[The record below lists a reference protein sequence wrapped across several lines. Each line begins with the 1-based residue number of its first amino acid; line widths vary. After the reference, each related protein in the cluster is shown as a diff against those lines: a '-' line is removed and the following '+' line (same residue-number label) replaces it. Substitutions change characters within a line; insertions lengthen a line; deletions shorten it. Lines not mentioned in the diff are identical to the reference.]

1 MKTALLTALFMGCT
15 FVNISGSSENNPDLT
30 NRSVIPDSLKAS
42 LNPKN
47 TKSFFEKSLIASKAL
62 GAGVVG
68 TFLLVNTI
76 YSGDKN
82 LRNFLNPNLSSFL
95 RLGGVSLVALSLYL
109 TAETTH
115 YSLRSFQDLM

>member
-1 MKTALLTALFMGCT
+1 MKTALLTALFLGCT
-15 FVNISGSSENNPDLT
+15 FVNFSQSSQDTPDVT
-30 NRSVIPDSLKAS
+30 QRSAIPDSLKES
-42 LNPKN
+42 INPKK
-47 TKSFFEKSLIASKAL
+47 TKSFLEKSLIVSKGV
-62 GAGVVG
+62 GAGLMG

-109 TAETTH
+109 TAETTN
-115 YSLRSFQDLM
+115 YSLRNFQDLM